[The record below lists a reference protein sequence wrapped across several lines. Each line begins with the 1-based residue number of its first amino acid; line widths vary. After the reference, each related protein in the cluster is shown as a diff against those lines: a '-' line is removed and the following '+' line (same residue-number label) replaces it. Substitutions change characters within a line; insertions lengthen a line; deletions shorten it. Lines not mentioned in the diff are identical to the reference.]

1 LKKLAYLAG
10 VAGLGLIASVALLLH
25 SRTSFAADH
34 GDADS
39 LATNAA
45 ADITDLFAWTN
56 ANHTRLNLVMD
67 VSPNAAAGDH
77 FSTSVLY
84 VFHVQAFAAYGM
96 APTVGPTNIICKFA
110 SDTSVECWVGTS
122 EYVTGD
128 PSDTAGLDSADGK
141 VKVFAGQRNDPF
153 FFNLHGFANVVA
165 EVDAAE
171 PTLPPDDGHGC
182 YDLGV
187 TGPVLVADLA
197 KDTNGVDPGTDTFAG
212 QNVNAIVL
220 QVDTTLLNGGGP
232 ILGVWAST
240 NEMP

>member
-1 LKKLAYLAG
+1 MKKLAYIAG

-45 ADITDLFAWTN
+45 ADITDLYAWTN
-56 ANHTRLNLVMD
+56 SNHTRLNLVMD

-122 EYVTGD
+122 EYVAGD
-128 PSDTAGLDSADGK
+128 PSNTAGLDSADGK

-153 FFNLHGFANVVA
+153 FFNLHGFAHVVTLV
-165 EVDAAE
+165 EGS
-171 PTLPPDDGHGC
+171 TLPADDGHGC
-182 YDLGV
+182 YDLGA
-187 TGPVLVADLA
+187 TGPVLVDALS
-197 KDTNGVDPGTDTFAG
+197 KDTDGVTAGSDTFAG

-220 QVDTTLLNGGGP
+220 QVDTALLNAGGP